1 MKTGFKKYD
10 SSYKRTE
17 SPFTR
22 LSVGIGIT
30 TGPRNLER
38 RRREEQR
45 NRDEA
50 NKEELLAKAKRTLIK
65 KAERKESKAAKR
77 REQGREAA
85 AARKTRKATKL
96 RKQAGELTADQ
107 VVRRREQMR
116 DSSERRKERIGLSP
130 SPTPFASKKLL
141 KKVSSQLKAAS
152 KKHAGQAAKIDKAT
166 SAMKLM
172 VDPKK
177 FSGSPKPKFEKPK
190 RVVRKKEYIGIG
202 RFKEPDPPGL
212 NDFTTPMDRYITPF
226 TKRRSATGRKKL
238 ERTIFPFDKHE
249 RVDYYNLGVK
259 GANKRKIET
268 IKAKD
273 MPKEGVPSALKL
285 AKPQGYKPPK
295 KFDFKQPKIKY
306 PQKKFKEK
314 TFKEKTKTPMKK
326 ISGPCKAAAKR
337 KFKVWPSA
345 YASGWGVRCTKAGGP
360 SKFGG

>member
-96 RKQAGELTADQ
+96 RKQASELTADY
-107 VVRRREQMR
+107 VLRRRERMR
-116 DSSERRKERIGLSP
+116 DDIERKQERTRSRVGVITG
-130 SPTPFASKKLL
+130 TPFASSILAGASPQEAGRLRKKAKDRQNKKTSNFADRDDILMRDYTKKIRSAQRKKARGNLKGAARKTKQAARLKEKAMKIREKRDTDKRTPLIKNGSKKLL

-152 KKHAGQAAKIDKAT
+152 KKHAGQAAKIDKT
-166 SAMKLM
+166 VSSMKM
-172 VDPKK
+172 
-177 FSGSPKPKFEKPK
+177 
-190 RVVRKKEYIGIG
+190 
-202 RFKEPDPPGL
+202 
-212 NDFTTPMDRYITPF
+212 
-226 TKRRSATGRKKL
+226 
-238 ERTIFPFDKHE
+238 
-249 RVDYYNLGVK
+249 
-259 GANKRKIET
+259 
-268 IKAKD
+268 
-273 MPKEGVPSALKL
+273 
-285 AKPQGYKPPK
+285 
-295 KFDFKQPKIKY
+295 
-306 PQKKFKEK
+306 
-314 TFKEKTKTPMKK
+314 KTPMKK